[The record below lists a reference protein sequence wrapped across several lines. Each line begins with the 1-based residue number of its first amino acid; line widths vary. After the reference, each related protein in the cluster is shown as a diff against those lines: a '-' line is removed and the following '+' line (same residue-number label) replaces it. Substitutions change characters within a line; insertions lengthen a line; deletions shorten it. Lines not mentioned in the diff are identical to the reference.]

1 MPWYTGPALID
12 ALDTFEIPAKPTNKP
27 LRVPVQDVYTITGVG
42 TVPVGRVETGVLN
55 EQQIESIRSVVRDL
69 RKQKSTLNDEIL
81 ELNIKTEIE
90 LTPEVEAVLLR
101 EKLI

>member
-1 MPWYTGPALID
+1 MESAKKLLDIGVIQGKLEKIKNRPADNSRASLYGHYD
-12 ALDTFEIPAKPTNKP
+12 E
-27 LRVPVQDVYTITGVG
+27 
-42 TVPVGRVETGVLN
+42 VETGVLN